1 MPSPGLSLAPL
12 LPSNVTA
19 SCWPLFRNVACGE
32 LTIVPPVIVSV
43 LVPWWF
49 MKPNRRELT
58 TVGRGRSARSSAS
71 VRPRPR
77 LALSEATVAASLSP

>member
-12 LPSNVTA
+12 LPSTLTA
-19 SCWPLFRNVACGE
+19 HCWPLFRNVACGE
-32 LTIVPPVIVSV
+32 LTTVPPVIVSV
-43 LVPWWF
+43 FVPWCY
-49 MKPNRRELT
+49 MKPNRREFT

-77 LALSEATVAASLSP
+77 LAFSEATVAGSLSP